1 MKIQIEDYYGND
13 IITLRYYGVRVTSL
27 GLMNIGEIAEN
38 ARYNIADDYE
48 DEEDNHIVR
57 VQEYDINDDNES
69 KKLLLKLINGLN
81 EYFL

>member
-13 IITLRYYGVRVTSL
+13 IVTLRYYGVRVTAL

-38 ARYNIADDYE
+38 NRYNIVDEYE
-48 DEEDNHIVR
+48 DEDDNHIVR
-57 VQEYDINDDNES
+57 VQEYDINNDNES
-69 KKLLLKLINGLN
+69 KKLLLKLINKLN